1 MILLHCIG
9 NVTDA
14 SADMTAIIMKAVPA
28 LIYLGSSK
36 VIKKGLSPI
45 GRIDI
50 QNRALGKGA
59 GYERWAKGF
68 NLKQTAKTLLFL

>member
-50 QNRALGKGA
+50 SAAAGDQMPDECFAGQPGK
-59 GYERWAKGF
+59 YLERR
-68 NLKQTAKTLLFL
+68 